1 MNEVVNAI
9 LERRSIRSYQ
19 EKAIEKETL
28 ERIVTAGMY
37 APSSRGIQ
45 PWHVTVVTNAGKI
58 AEITA
63 QVKAAILRANVE
75 RYFAQ
80 AKNDN
85 YSVNFHKA
93 AAFVIVS
100 ANESE
105 TLCAAEDCS
114 LVLGT
119 MFLAA
124 HSFGIGSCWINQLGC
139 VTDEPEFR
147 AFLTSLGVPP
157 THSVQCAAA
166 FGYPEGPV
174 PAPRPRRENTV
185 NYVK

>member
-1 MNEVVNAI
+1 MNEVVNTI

-19 EKAIEKETL
+19 EKAIGKETM
-28 ERIVTAGMY
+28 ERIVTAGLY

-58 AEITA
+58 AEITT

-75 RYFAQ
+75 QYLAH

-93 AAFVIVS
+93 AAFIIVS

-105 TLCAAEDCS
+105 TLCAAEDSS

-124 HSFGIGSCWINQLGC
+124 RSFGIGSCWINQLGS
-139 VTDEPEFR
+139 VTNEPEFR
-147 AFLTSLGVPP
+147 AFLTTLGVPE
-157 THSVQCAAA
+157 THSVKCSAA
-166 FGYPEGPV
+166 FGYPEGPN
-174 PAPRPRRENTV
+174 PDPRPRRENTV
-185 NYVK
+185 NYVD